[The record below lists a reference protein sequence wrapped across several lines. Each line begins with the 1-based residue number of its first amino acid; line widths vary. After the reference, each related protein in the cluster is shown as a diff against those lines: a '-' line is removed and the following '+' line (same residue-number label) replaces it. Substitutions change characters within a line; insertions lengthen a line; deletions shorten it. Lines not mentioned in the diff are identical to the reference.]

1 MCGGCA
7 ECASVSGELCGTR
20 YAPLRP
26 TVPLRYN
33 RMLRK
38 SIFCAVSVVSMEV
51 WAVHV
56 CVCVVCELI
65 AFIRHTWIYY
75 YYYYYYYEFSLVK
88 TQSNNA
94 GRRVVWRGLVANVF
108 YSASNISVQL

>member
-56 CVCVVCELI
+56 CMCVLFANSLHLYVILGYI
-65 AFIRHTWIYY
+65 IIIIIITNFRWLRHNHTA
-75 YYYYYYYEFSLVK
+75 EAAASF
-88 TQSNNA
+88 
-94 GRRVVWRGLVANVF
+94 GVV
-108 YSASNISVQL
+108 